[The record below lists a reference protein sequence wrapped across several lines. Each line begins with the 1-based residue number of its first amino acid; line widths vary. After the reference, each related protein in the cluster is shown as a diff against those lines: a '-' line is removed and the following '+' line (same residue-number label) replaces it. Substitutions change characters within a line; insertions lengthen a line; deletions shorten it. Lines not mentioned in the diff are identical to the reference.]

1 MKILITESQITPLI
15 EKLIKSNIPN
25 VVSVNFKNV
34 PTSSYGDDGVVNYDD
49 VHIQV
54 VVDPAKVFECNIYT
68 GKGFEGNIYPPQS
81 IYKQV
86 SKLLKNYLDIDVG
99 AFRSGYGLDIFI
111 VTTSK
116 F

>member
-34 PTSSYGDDGVVNYDD
+34 PTTSYGDDGFVNYDD

-54 VVDPAKVFECNIYT
+54 VVDPSKVLEGNIYPC
-68 GKGFEGNIYPPQS
+68 KGFEGNIYPPQS

-111 VTTSK
+111 VTTIK